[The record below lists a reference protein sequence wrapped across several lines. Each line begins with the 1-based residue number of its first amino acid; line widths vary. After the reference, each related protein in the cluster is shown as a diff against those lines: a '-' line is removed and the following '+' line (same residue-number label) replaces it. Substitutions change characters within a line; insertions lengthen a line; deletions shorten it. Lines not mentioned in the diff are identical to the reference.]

1 MTKERAR
8 HWRAFKGKLEEL
20 REELGD
26 NFLVAYPDRGEEI
39 SSNFLDQDDC
49 WYEGMVSPYL
59 VWYP

>member
-39 SSNFLDQDDC
+39 SSNFHES
-49 WYEGMVSPYL
+49 WYKDVDIPGL